1 MDACAKKL
9 FLLSKKWRTEMIGWP
24 CVKIMQCFIRLGT
37 VSPQNPATV
46 PFPQKFN
53 EKNTSI
59 FCASL
64 IGGRRLRR
72 LSAWHHLR
80 VTNLPATH
88 PLKDLV
94 QQKQI
99 RFLIC
104 VQPIQLR
111 TSVVGQPSWTL
122 DTYINERWHGQQV
135 PENFI
140 PTILKFRF
148 REYLQI
154 QNKDLSKMS
163 PTGSVVDVL
172 INTCNK
178 NDDKFM

>member
-1 MDACAKKL
+1 MAIAKININKLISVFFSFRYACASKHYCCQAFKKL
-9 FLLSKKWRTEMIGWP
+9 ITEVIGRP
-24 CVKIMQCFIRLGT
+24 SATIMQYFIRLG
-37 VSPQNPATV
+37 SPQNPAMYL
-46 PFPQKFN
+46 FQ
-53 EKNTSI
+53 ESLMNTILSI
-59 FCASL
+59 FCSSL

-154 QNKDLSKMS
+154 
-163 PTGSVVDVL
+163 
-172 INTCNK
+172 
-178 NDDKFM
+178 